1 LFKGKT
7 RPPQVEMNKNEV
19 IEKIREMRIIPVI
32 RTESAEK
39 AKLVVEA
46 LVKGGINILEI
57 TMTIPGAVEL
67 IAELDDKYKA
77 ATIIGAGTVL
87 DQKTAQ
93 KCVEAGAKFVVS
105 PILNA
110 EIISFCNKS
119 EIAVMPGAL
128 TPSEIYA
135 ARENGADLV
144 KVFPA
149 SAAGGASYLK
159 ALKAVF
165 PNIELIPTG
174 GVTLENAVDYLKA
187 GAFAVGIGGEL
198 TKDKEATIIR
208 NARNLLDEIN
218 GK

>member
-87 DQKTAQ
+87 DQKTARR
-93 KCVEAGAKFVVS
+93 CVEAGAKFVVS

-198 TKDKEATIIR
+198 TKDKEATITK

>member
-1 LFKGKT
+1 
-7 RPPQVEMNKNEV
+7 MNKNEV

>member
-1 LFKGKT
+1 
-7 RPPQVEMNKNEV
+7 MNKNEV

-57 TMTIPGAVEL
+57 TMTIPGAVEM

-77 ATIIGAGTVL
+77 AAIIGAGTVL
-87 DQKTAQ
+87 DQKTARR
-93 KCVEAGAKFVVS
+93 CVEAGAKFVVS

-174 GVTLENAVDYLKA
+174 GVNLENAVDYLKA

>member
-19 IEKIREMRIIPVI
+19 IEKIRVMRIIPVI
-32 RTESAEK
+32 RAESAEK

-67 IAELDDKYKA
+67 IAELADKYKA
-77 ATIIGAGTVL
+77 AAIIGAGTVL
-87 DQKTAQ
+87 DQKTARR
-93 KCVEAGAKFVVS
+93 CVEAGAKFVVS